1 MTKPRLFARGLLLT
15 LAWASSAQAQVTID
29 VAKIS
34 CKQFTSFKV
43 ANPDQIALW
52 ISGYYNGK
60 RGNTVIDVEKLR
72 SNALDVKNYCYN
84 HPDILVME
92 AVETVLGVSP

>member
-1 MTKPRLFARGLLLT
+1 L
-15 LAWASSAQAQVTID
+15 
-29 VAKIS
+29 
-34 CKQFTSFKV
+34 FKV

-72 SNALDVKNYCYN
+72 SNALNVKNYCYN

>member
-72 SNALDVKNYCYN
+72 SNALNVKNYCYN